1 MYLVKLSDKST
12 QLVSYTIWLII
23 NKKFSGHWITCSF
36 ATIHVE
42 AGEHCSLYGQHLVH
56 FSGLQKTLLLYIS
69 TVSSIP

>member
-23 NKKFSGHWITCSF
+23 NKKFSGHWITCSS

-42 AGEHCSLYGQHLVH
+42 AGEHWSLYGEHLVH
-56 FSGLQKTLLLYIS
+56 FSLQKTLLLYIS